1 MSYASS
7 TINTIE
13 PSISWTQGS
22 PADGA
27 SFAKLGTT
35 TNLVSGTQV
44 ANPFNIAEGVWIIT
58 ATVNVTVNDA
68 TTAWV
73 PSTLGLY
80 DSTNTL
86 IGATSICGEATYNS
100 GTVIYQTLTLWV
112 TSFATVQTNPFKI
125 GFTPSFAGSTVA
137 PTVLIDVDYIKIR

>member
-27 SFAKLGTT
+27 SFAKIGTT

-44 ANPFNIAEGVWIIT
+44 TSSFNIAEGVWIVT
-58 ATVNVTVNDA
+58 ATVTVTINDA
-68 TTAWV
+68 TTAWE
-73 PSTLGLY
+73 PSDFTIYDGTNVSLG
-80 DSTNTL
+80 TIT
-86 IGATSICGEATYNS
+86 ICGSATYNS
-100 GTVIYQTLTLWV
+100 GTVLSQVLTLWIPNV
-112 TSFATVQTNPFKI
+112 TPTYINPFYV
-125 GFTPSFAGSTVA
+125 GFTPDFSGSTVA
-137 PTVLIDVDYIKIR
+137 PTALIDAAFVKIR